1 MGTTKVPERTAP
13 GDASQAGRSLQLANP
28 LLTGPDVE
36 QAQRLL
42 TQSPYGNFHPGDVDG
57 EYGELTAGAVR
68 RAKWALGYPE
78 QLVNQIFGAKLA
90 AYLQGAPL
98 PPDYETLRE
107 QRAAAAT
114 QEVTLREAIVA
125 NALWGVDNTD
135 RIHYSQGATRLAAL
149 EMPQTLPLSTDCS
162 AFVTLCFNWAGA
174 PNPNGGVYAVKA
186 TAFTGTLLKSCR
198 KIPRSLVQ
206 PADLVVWGSGNG
218 NHVCLVVEAG
228 EDPVLVSHGAE
239 KGPLKIAFSAENR
252 YQASV
257 GHGQVTWLSAFS

>member
-1 MGTTKVPERTAP
+1 MSTTQAPEQAP
-13 GDASQAGRSLQLANP
+13 GTAGTGGRALQVANP
-28 LLTGPDVE
+28 PFKGPDVE

-90 AYLQGAPL
+90 AYLHGTPL
-98 PPDYETLRE
+98 PLDYETLRE

-125 NALWGVDNTD
+125 NAIWGVEKTD
-135 RIHYSQGATRLAAL
+135 QIHYSQGGTRLEGL
-149 EMPQTLPLSTDCS
+149 DRSRGLPLQTDCS

-174 PNPNGGVYAVKA
+174 PNPNGGDYSPKGPAY
-186 TAFTGTLLKSCR
+186 TGSLLKGCR
-198 KIPRSLVQ
+198 RIAKSAVQ
-206 PADLVVWGSGNG
+206 PGDLVVWGAGTG
-218 NHVCLVVEAG
+218 DHVCLVVEPG
-228 EDPVLVSHGAE
+228 EDPMLVSHGQE
-239 KGPLKIAFSAENR
+239 KGPVKLRFSDENR

-257 GHGQVTWLSAFS
+257 GHGQVTWLSAF